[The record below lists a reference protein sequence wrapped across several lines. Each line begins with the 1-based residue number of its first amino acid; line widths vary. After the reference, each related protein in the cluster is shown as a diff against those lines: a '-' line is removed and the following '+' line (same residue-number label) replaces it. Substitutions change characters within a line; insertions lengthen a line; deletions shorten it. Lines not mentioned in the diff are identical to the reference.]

1 MDNTKFIAIIQARL
15 NSSRLPKKI
24 LLKIRNETILEL
36 IYNNLSKISSIDKII
51 VATSKNKTDL
61 ELVNFCK
68 KKNLM
73 YLKVV

>member
-15 NSSRLPKKI
+15 NSSRLPKI

-68 KKNLM
+68 KKI
-73 YLKVV
+73 

>member
-61 ELVNFCK
+61 ELVNFVK
-68 KKNLM
+68 KKI
-73 YLKVV
+73 